1 MSKYNILVIT
11 DDDDFCREIS
21 SGFEGRSK
29 DARIIK
35 VDSFSEALSNYG
47 DTGRNILVADTGTLL
62 SGIPEG
68 RPVFEHRRGN
78 AKYEVLRLKQYIR
91 CHYSENLSMETLS
104 GVAHLSANYLGSL
117 FKQEEGISV
126 SRFIEKV
133 RVDAAAVLL
142 LSSNRKA
149 GDIAKAC
156 GFRNT
161 SYFGKCFRGIYGMSP
176 TVFRENYQSSGIKR
190 ILGENSD
197 VDDGN

>member
-11 DDDDFCREIS
+11 DDDDFCRKIS
-21 SGFEGRSK
+21 DGFEVRSG

-35 VDSFSEALSNYG
+35 VDSFSEALSNFG

-62 SGIPEG
+62 SGCTEG
-68 RPVFEHRRGN
+68 RPVFEHHRGS
-78 AKYEVLRLKQYIR
+78 AKYEVLRLKRYIR
-91 CHYSENLSMETLS
+91 CHYAENLSMGTLA

-117 FKQEEGISV
+117 FKQEEGVSV

-133 RVDAAAVLL
+133 RIDAAAVLL
-142 LSSNRKA
+142 LTSNRKA

-161 SYFGKCFRGIYGMSP
+161 SYFGKCFRDIFGLSP
-176 TVFRENYQSSGIKR
+176 TVFRETYKSTDIKR
-190 ILGENSD
+190 ILGGKGY
-197 VDDGN
+197 VGDGN

>member
-1 MSKYNILVIT
+1 
-11 DDDDFCREIS
+11 
-21 SGFEGRSK
+21 
-29 DARIIK
+29 
-35 VDSFSEALSNYG
+35 
-47 DTGRNILVADTGTLL
+47 
-62 SGIPEG
+62 
-68 RPVFEHRRGN
+68 
-78 AKYEVLRLKQYIR
+78 
-91 CHYSENLSMETLS
+91 METLS

-190 ILGENSD
+190 ILGENGD

>member
-21 SGFEGRSK
+21 DGFRGRSK

-47 DTGRNILVADTGTLL
+47 NTGRNILVADTGILL
-62 SGIPEG
+62 SGRAEG

-78 AKYEVLRLKQYIR
+78 TKYEILRLKRYIR
-91 CHYSENLSMETLS
+91 CHYAENLSMETLS
-104 GVAHLSANYLGSL
+104 GVVHLSANYLGSL

-142 LSSNRKA
+142 FSSNRKA

-176 TVFRENYQSSGIKR
+176 TVFRENYQSSGKKR
-190 ILGENSD
+190 ILGENGD

>member
-1 MSKYNILVIT
+1 MIT

-126 SRFIEKV
+126 SRFIQKV

-161 SYFGKCFRGIYGMSP
+161 SYFGKCFRGIYGMSH

-190 ILGENSD
+190 ILGENGD

>member
-11 DDDDFCREIS
+11 DDDDLCREIS
-21 SGFEGRSK
+21 DGFRGRSK

-47 DTGRNILVADTGTLL
+47 NTGRNILVADTGILL
-62 SGIPEG
+62 SGRAEG

-78 AKYEVLRLKQYIR
+78 TKYEILRLKRYIR
-91 CHYSENLSMETLS
+91 CHYAENLSMETLS
-104 GVAHLSANYLGSL
+104 GVVHLSANYLGSL

-133 RVDAAAVLL
+133 RIDAAAVFLI
-142 LSSNRKA
+142 SSNRKA
-149 GDIAKAC
+149 GDIARAC

-161 SYFGKCFRGIYGMSP
+161 SYFGKCFREIYGMSP
-176 TVFRENYQSSGIKR
+176 TVFRENYKSSDKKR
-190 ILGENSD
+190 ILGDKGNVS
-197 VDDGN
+197 DGN

>member
-68 RPVFEHRRGN
+68 RPVFEHRRG
-78 AKYEVLRLKQYIR
+78 
-91 CHYSENLSMETLS
+91 
-104 GVAHLSANYLGSL
+104 

-161 SYFGKCFRGIYGMSP
+161 SYFGKCFRGIFGMSP

-190 ILGENSD
+190 ILGEHGD

>member
-1 MSKYNILVIT
+1 MKKYNILVIT
-11 DDDDFCREIS
+11 DDDDFCKEIS
-21 SGFEGRSK
+21 DGFERSST

-190 ILGENSD
+190 ILGENCD